1 MSSIEENTETK
12 SRKAKENTLRHDI
25 TNLFS
30 KSQDKKNISNSIER
44 KEESKF
50 KSIVLLNKSY

>member
-1 MSSIEENTETK
+1 MSSIQENTEK
-12 SRKAKENTLRHDI
+12 SLKNKGTALRHDI

-44 KEESKF
+44 KEESNL
-50 KSIVLLNKSY
+50 SLS